1 MNRIV
6 HGGRDGSKRRLTRL
20 ASGMALVLA
29 ATAATGCASGGAAA
43 GGSDEV
49 CDETNTNLVMSFRG
63 LDNEY
68 YIGVEAGAKAFA
80 ESVGAGDRYQWIE
93 NKNDSAK
100 QVAQIT
106 QILAESGKCTAINI
120 DPNEN
125 AIVPA
130 ILNAAK
136 KVGAKVV
143 VQWTLPP
150 GDVTPESYGPTFTAF
165 MAENAETQGYGIA
178 KALFESMGGEGSIVA
193 IQGLLDNTA
202 QQGRQAGLE
211 RALEEYPDITLLDAQ
226 PADWDRTK
234 SQNLMQSYLTKYG
247 DQINGV
253 WAANDSLGLGALAAL
268 KAQGRTDVGVVGID
282 GLEESLNEI
291 RKGSG
296 KGGYIATNMSKGSIQ
311 GGIGLAV
318 AYDAVI
324 GNSDPE
330 EEPSLHRAFYV
341 ETDIITKDNV
351 DDALNAPLVAD
362 MDFEDPF
369 AVAFEPVF
377 GE

>member
-1 MNRIV
+1 MNRIMLEGR
-6 HGGRDGSKRRLTRL
+6 HGSRSRLLRRT
-20 ASGMALVLA
+20 GIVALVLA
-29 ATAATGCASGGAAA
+29 SFAVSGCAA
-43 GGSDEV
+43 GGASAGGSGEE

-63 LDNEY
+63 IDNEY
-68 YIGVEAGAKAFA
+68 YIAVEAGAKAFA
-80 ESVGAGDRYQWIE
+80 ESVGAEDRYEWIE

-100 QVAQIT
+100 QVAQIN

-130 ILNAAK
+130 VLNAAK

-150 GDVTPESYGPTFTAF
+150 GDVTPESYGSTFTAF

-178 KALFESMGGEGSIVA
+178 KALFESMGGEGNIVA

-211 RALEEYPDITLLDAQ
+211 RALKEYPDIKLLDAQ
-226 PADWDRTK
+226 PADWDRTLA
-234 SQNLMQSYLTKYG
+234 QNLMQTYLTKYG
-247 DQINGV
+247 DDINGV

-268 KAQGRTDVGVVGID
+268 KAQKRTDVGVVGID
-282 GLEESLNEI
+282 GLEESLKEI
-291 RKGSG
+291 KNGSG
-296 KGGYIATNMSKGSIQ
+296 KGGYIATNQSKGSIQ
-311 GGIGLAV
+311 GGIGLNI
-318 AYDAVI
+318 AYNAVI
-324 GNSDPE
+324 GKIDPDK
-330 EEPSLHRAFYV
+330 EPSEHRAFYL

-362 MDFEDPF
+362 MDFDDPF

-377 GE
+377 GD

>member
-1 MNRIV
+1 MNRIMRRRSASRS
-6 HGGRDGSKRRLTRL
+6 HRAGRVAAVSL
-20 ASGMALVLA
+20 AIGALALA
-29 ATAATGCASGGAAA
+29 GCAGGGGAA
-43 GGSDEV
+43 GGDGEV

-63 LDNEY
+63 IDNEY
-68 YIGVEAGAKAFA
+68 YIAVEAGAKAFA
-80 ESVGAGDRYQWIE
+80 ESVGAEDRYQWIE

-125 AIVPA
+125 VPA

-150 GDVTPESYGPTFTAF
+150 GDVTPESYGSTFSAF

-178 KALFESMGGEGSIVA
+178 KALFESMGGKGNIVA

-202 QQGRQAGLE
+202 QQNRQAGLE

-226 PADWDRTK
+226 PANWDRTM

-247 DQINGV
+247 DEINGV
-253 WAANDSLGLGALAAL
+253 WAANDSLGLGALSALRAA
-268 KAQGRTDVGVVGID
+268 GRDDVGVVGID
-282 GLEESLNEI
+282 GLEESLKEI
-291 RKGSG
+291 AAGDG
-296 KGGYIATNMSKGSIQ
+296 TGGYIATNLSKGSVQ
-311 GGIGLAV
+311 GGIGLDI
-318 AYDAVI
+318 AYKAVI
-324 GNSDPE
+324 GEIDIDK
-330 EEPSLHRAFYV
+330 EPALNRAFYL
-341 ETDIITKDNV
+341 ETDIITKENV
-351 DDALNAPLVAD
+351 EEALNAPLVHE
-362 MDFEDPF
+362 MDFDDPYS
-369 AVAFEPVF
+369 VAFEPVF
-377 GE
+377 EEK

>member
-1 MNRIV
+1 MNRIMPD
-6 HGGRDGSKRRLTRL
+6 GRSEPKRRLLWRT
-20 ASGMALVLA
+20 GTVALVLGSLA
-29 ATAATGCASGGAAA
+29 LTGCAA
-43 GGSDEV
+43 GGSSPAGSDKV
-49 CDETNTNLVMSFRG
+49 CDETNTHLVMSFRG
-63 LDNEY
+63 IDNEY
-68 YIGVEAGAKAFA
+68 YIAVEAGAEAFA
-80 ESVGAGDRYQWIE
+80 KSVGAGDRYEWIE

-106 QILAESGKCTAINI
+106 QILAEHGKCTAINI

-150 GDVTPESYGPTFTAF
+150 GDVTPESYGSTFTAF

-178 KALFESMGGEGSIVA
+178 KALFESMGGKGNIVA

-211 RALEEYPDITLLDAQ
+211 RALGEYPDIKLLDAQ

-234 SQNLMQSYLTKYG
+234 AQNLMQSYLTKFG
-247 DQINGV
+247 DEINGV
-253 WAANDSLGLGALAAL
+253 WAANDSLGLGALTAL

-282 GLEESLNEI
+282 GLEESLKEI
-291 RKGSG
+291 QSGSG

-311 GGIGLAV
+311 GGIGLNI
-318 AYDAVI
+318 AYNAVI
-324 GNSDPE
+324 GKMDPE
-330 EEPSLHRAFYV
+330 KEPGQHRAFYL
-341 ETDIITKDNV
+341 ETHIITKDNV
-351 DDALNAPLVAD
+351 DDALSAPLVAK
-362 MDFEDPF
+362 MDFKDPF
-369 AVAFEPVF
+369 SVAFEPVF
-377 GE
+377 GN

>member
-1 MNRIV
+1 
-6 HGGRDGSKRRLTRL
+6 
-20 ASGMALVLA
+20 
-29 ATAATGCASGGAAA
+29 
-43 GGSDEV
+43 
-49 CDETNTNLVMSFRG
+49 MSFRG
-63 LDNEY
+63 IDNEY

-80 ESVGAGDRYQWIE
+80 ESVAAEDRYQWIE

-150 GDVTPESYGPTFTAF
+150 GDVTPESYGSTFTAF

-178 KALFESMGGEGSIVA
+178 KALFESMGGEGNIVA

-211 RALEEYPDITLLDAQ
+211 RALEEYPGITLLDAQ
-226 PADWDRTK
+226 PANWDRTMA
-234 SQNLMQSYLTKYG
+234 QNLMQSYLTKYG
-247 DQINGV
+247 DKINGV
-253 WAANDSLGLGALAAL
+253 WAANDSLGLG
-268 KAQGRTDVGVVGID
+268 RW
-282 GLEESLNEI
+282 
-291 RKGSG
+291 R
-296 KGGYIATNMSKGSIQ
+296 
-311 GGIGLAV
+311 
-318 AYDAVI
+318 
-324 GNSDPE
+324 
-330 EEPSLHRAFYV
+330 R
-341 ETDIITKDNV
+341 
-351 DDALNAPLVAD
+351 
-362 MDFEDPF
+362 
-369 AVAFEPVF
+369 
-377 GE
+377 